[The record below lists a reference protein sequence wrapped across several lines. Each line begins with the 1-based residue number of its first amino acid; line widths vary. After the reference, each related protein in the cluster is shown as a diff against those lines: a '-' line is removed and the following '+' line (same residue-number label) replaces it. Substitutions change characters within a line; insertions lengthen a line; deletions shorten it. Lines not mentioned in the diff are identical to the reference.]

1 MSSGALVLIVVA
13 LGTYGLK
20 SAGPL
25 LLGNRTLPPRLLA
38 LIGAMPPA
46 LLAALVMVNTVVA
59 RGHLVLDA
67 RIIGV
72 AAAVAALVA
81 KRGFV
86 TVVVVAAVT
95 TAIARRLGVS

>member
-1 MSSGALVLIVVA
+1 MSNGTLVLIVVA
-13 LGTYGLK
+13 LGTYALK

-25 LLGNRTLPPRLLA
+25 LLGNRTLPPRFLA

-46 LLAALVMVNTVVA
+46 LLAALVVVNTVVE

-72 AAAVAALVA
+72 AAAVAALMA

-86 TVVVVAAVT
+86 TVVLVAAVT